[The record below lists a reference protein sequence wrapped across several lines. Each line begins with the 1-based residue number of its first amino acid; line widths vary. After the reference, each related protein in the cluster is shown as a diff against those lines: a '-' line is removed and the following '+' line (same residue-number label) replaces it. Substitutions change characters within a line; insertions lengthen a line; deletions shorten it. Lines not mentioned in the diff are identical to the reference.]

1 MYLFL
6 ALHFLLGLLAGATL
20 ACLRWS
26 RSGDA
31 QCPKA
36 LISTPV
42 AKISLVAALVFVGLA
57 IRGDAIYLGAER
69 AMYGAM
75 SIAVGVVLQGFV
87 VHRRVGYYLTL
98 MGLPL
103 SIACVG
109 VISKLWLLIA

>member
-1 MYLFL
+1 MYLFF

-36 LISTPV
+36 LVSTPV
-42 AKISLVAALVFVGLA
+42 AKISLVAAVVFVGLA
-57 IRGDAIYLGAER
+57 IWGDATYLGTER
-69 AMYGAM
+69 AMYGALL
-75 SIAVGVVLQGFV
+75 IVAGVGLQGFV

>member
-6 ALHFLLGLLAGATL
+6 TLHFLLGLLAGATL

-26 RSGDA
+26 RSGDT
-31 QCPKA
+31 QCPNA
-36 LISTPV
+36 LVSTPV
-42 AKISLVAALVFVGLA
+42 AKISLAAALVFVGLA
-57 IRGDAIYLGAER
+57 IWGDATYLGAER
-69 AMYGAM
+69 ATYGALL
-75 SIAVGVVLQGFV
+75 IAAGVGLQGFV
-87 VHRRVGYYLTL
+87 IHRRVGYYLTL